1 MAASTPDAQ
10 TENRDGLYAV
20 DGFKGINN
28 RMDPAALGL
37 QWQLRADNTLL
48 DDAQHHVLRPGYG
61 LFLSDV
67 ADLFGTRDERL
78 FVVTTAGSLYEVQA
92 SGVWRL
98 RAIGFTGGPFQWAEL
113 GYAVFAQSETTAW
126 VIYPRYVAAWGVPAS
141 AAPAVAAI
149 AGNFP
154 AGDYAVACIL
164 QAPDGRLGGCSGIAR
179 ITLSGSQGVAVTAPA
194 VYGYTTR
201 LYLSAPDGADLYTA
215 GTLISGAISLT
226 ALPMLGARLITQN
239 LYPPPQGSV
248 ISAFG
253 NRMVVGVWEPGND
266 RSVLYYSRPE
276 SPHLFD
282 LYSDHQLIPGRI
294 ALLAAV
300 ASGLVIA
307 TDRAIWI
314 DNGQTRQRVADYGA
328 TANHAYD
335 PTGNLW
341 FWSQRGACRVNAA
354 DLSFTNLTDAALA
367 LPAAL
372 SAQSA
377 ILSYQGSRYLIACQ
391 KSAMD
396 AAIPL
401 AYVPLSLS
409 TPISGTARGIVT
421 MSGALAS
428 V

>member
-1 MAASTPDAQ
+1 MAIPPDNNTPS
-10 TENRDGLYAV
+10 DGLATIA
-20 DGFKGINN
+20 GFRGLNN
-28 RMDPAALGL
+28 RIDPEALGL

-92 SGVWRL
+92 SGAWRL
-98 RAIGFTGGPFQWAEL
+98 RAIGFTGAPFQWAEL
-113 GYAVFAQSETTAW
+113 GSAIFAQSETTAW
-126 VIYPRYVAAWGVPAS
+126 VIYPRYVAAWGVPS
-141 AAPAVAAI
+141 SSEPSVSVI

-154 AGDYAVACIL
+154 AGSYAVACIL
-164 QAPDGRLGGCSGIAR
+164 QAPDGRLGGCSGITR
-179 ITLSGSQGVAVTAPA
+179 ITLSGNQGITVTAPA

-201 LYLSAPDGADLYTA
+201 LYLSVPDGADLYTA
-215 GTLISGAISLT
+215 GTLTSGAISLPV
-226 ALPMLGARLITQN
+226 LPPLGARLLTQN

-253 NRMVVGVWEPGND
+253 NRMVVGAWEPNND
-266 RSVLYYSRPE
+266 RSVLYYSQAE

-282 LYSDHQLIPGRI
+282 LYGDHQLIPGRI
-294 ALLAAV
+294 TLLAAV
-300 ASGLVIA
+300 AFGLVIA

-328 TANHAYD
+328 TANHDYD
-335 PTGNLW
+335 PSGNLW

-396 AAIPL
+396 ATIPL

-421 MSGALAS
+421 ASGALAS
-428 V
+428 G